1 MKKKQNKKSFWRS
14 PKFRRG
20 GLATLFTVGF
30 IAIVLLLNIVVSA
43 VNTRFPLT
51 VDMTAAGAFTLSD
64 ETADYLKSVDEPVE
78 IDLCSSENVYATSSE
93 LTLRIHEALDQI
105 SALNQNIK
113 VSYIDLTANPSFA
126 QNYPDETLTE
136 SSIIVKSDLRYRVFQ
151 YSDLFE
157 TSTND
162 YGYTTIESDRIEQ
175 VLMSKVLSVTAEES
189 PVFTILDNS
198 MGMDLDSFQT
208 LLTDNGYEIRTCD
221 LITGAIDPD
230 TDFVV
235 IPSATRD
242 YSEEELEKLDAYLA
256 NTEKNVNLLV
266 LFDAQQ
272 PELPNLNAFLAE
284 WGIQPENTVICESD
298 SGRYVTDQPGYC
310 VVDYSEGDLAGQFR
324 GNEDQ
329 LFIYNCR
336 VMRTLFDEQGSIR
349 TAPLLETA
357 DTGLEMAVDESG
369 NVTEVGSGVLYPA
382 VMSVKTNGEHQATV
396 VALGTSLFFHDTLL
410 SYGNDSYSMSLF
422 NTLCGREDTVS
433 IPSRAVGV
441 PAIQL
446 SEAQAVTIGLII
458 FTIALPLLI
467 LAGGLVLWLRRR
479 QL

>member
-1 MKKKQNKKSFWRS
+1 MKKDKTKKSFFRN

-30 IAIVLLLNIVVSA
+30 VAIVVLLNVVVSA
-43 VNTRFPLT
+43 VNTRVPLT

-64 ETADYLKSVDEPVE
+64 KTADYLKSVDEPVE
-78 IDLCSSENVYATSSE
+78 IYLCSSENIYETSSE

-105 SALNQNIK
+105 SALNPNIRK
-113 VSYIDLTANPSFA
+113 TYIDLTANPSFA

-136 SSIIVKSDLRYRVFQ
+136 ASIIVKSDRRYRVFQ

-157 TSTND
+157 TSTD
-162 YGYTTIESDRIEQ
+162 YYGQTTIEADRIEQ
-175 VLMSKVLSVTAEES
+175 VMMSKILSVTAAEI

-198 MGMDLDSFQT
+198 LGMDLSSFQS
-208 LLTDNGYEIRTCD
+208 LLEDNGYEVRTCD
-221 LITGAIDPD
+221 LITGEIDPD

-235 IPSATRD
+235 IPSTNRD

-272 PELPNLNAFLAE
+272 AELPNLNAFLAE
-284 WGIQPENTVICESD
+284 WGIQPESTLICESD
-298 SGRYVTDQPGYC
+298 SSRYVTDQPGFC
-310 VVDYSEGDLAGQFR
+310 AVNYSEGDLASQFR
-324 GNEDQ
+324 GREDH

-336 VMRTLFDEQGSIR
+336 VMRTLFDQQGSIR
-349 TAPLLETA
+349 TTALLETA
-357 DTGLEMAVDESG
+357 DTGLEMAVDEDG
-369 NVTEVGSGVLYPA
+369 NVTQVGSGVLYPA
-382 VMSVKTNGEHQATV
+382 VMSVKTNEEHQASV
-396 VALGTSLFFHDTLL
+396 IALGTSLFFHDTLL
-410 SYGNDSYSMSLF
+410 SYGNDSYAISLF
-422 NTLCGREDTVS
+422 NGLCGREDAVS
-433 IPSRAVGV
+433 IPSRTIGV
-441 PAIQL
+441 PTIQL
-446 SEAQAVTIGLII
+446 SEAQTVTIGLVI

-467 LAGGLVLWLRRR
+467 LAGGLILWLRRR